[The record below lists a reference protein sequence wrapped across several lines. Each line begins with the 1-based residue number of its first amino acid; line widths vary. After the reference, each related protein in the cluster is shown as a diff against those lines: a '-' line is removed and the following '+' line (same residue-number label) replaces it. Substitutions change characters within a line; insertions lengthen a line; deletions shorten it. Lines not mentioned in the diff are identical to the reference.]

1 VFDIPAGSLSLA
13 TTPDDRRRTSMTSAT
28 TREQQDTTPPPPPP
42 AEITYSGQYSVNPL
56 AEVGFRRMC
65 AQLPAVLGRIARLSW
80 RTDRR
85 AVRLLFGCQAVTG
98 VAAAV
103 LLAATARAMEPV
115 LGSGS
120 AGDRLRGALPALLVV
135 ALAAALGR
143 AAAAVAAYAERRI
156 TPRLTT
162 ETDTALVEAV
172 CRVEAAAYAEDGFSD
187 RHEAAEMGVIRT
199 QVMVTDAQRFLSALI
214 RMVTAGGV
222 LSVLNVLM
230 LPLLLL
236 AVLPAGVGA
245 VLTARVDYDI
255 HYANVADRNVR
266 GMMRW
271 WATTPKYGDEVRA
284 NSMTDYLVYWYRA
297 LSDRCDRRTLA
308 AAPRTLRIALLSS
321 LVGGVFLV
329 ATWGAL
335 AWLAVTGRI
344 DLAVAA
350 TAVIAVQTMLAA
362 LSQVVV
368 NGAAVFHTSLYLG
381 DMQSFL
387 DDAAAR
393 APKRGPRELTSPVGE
408 VRLDEVV
415 YQYPGKDKP
424 AVDGVS
430 LTLQRGR
437 ILAIVGAN
445 GSGKST
451 LTRLLTGIYLPDKGK
466 VTWNGIDLAET
477 DPASVWRR
485 TGLVPQIF
493 AQWPLRVREN
503 VTLGQPRTHD
513 DIPVWEAVDAVGLRE
528 AVAGLPAGL
537 DTLLSREIFGGSEL
551 SGGQW
556 QRIACSRALY
566 RRPELLIL
574 DEPTSQMDP
583 RGEHRIF
590 EQIKAIAADRITIVV
605 THRLENTKIAD
616 HIVVMEHGRITEQ
629 GRYDDLVHAGGT
641 FAELLALSQDR

>member
-1 VFDIPAGSLSLA
+1 
-13 TTPDDRRRTSMTSAT
+13 MTSAT
-28 TREQQDTTPPPPPP
+28 TSEQQDTAPPPPPP
-42 AEITYSGQYSVNPL
+42 AEITYGGQYSVNPL
-56 AEVGFRRMC
+56 AEVSFRRMC
-65 AQLPAVLGRIARLSW
+65 ARIPAVLGRIARLSW

-85 AVRLLFGCQAVTG
+85 AVQLLFGCQAVTG
-98 VAAAV
+98 VSAAV

-115 LGSGS
+115 LGPGS
-120 AGDRLRGALPALLVV
+120 AGYRLRGALPALLVV
-135 ALAAALGR
+135 ALAAATGR
-143 AAAAVAAYAERRI
+143 AAGAVAAYAERRI

-162 ETDTALVEAV
+162 ETDAALVEAV
-172 CRVEAAAYAEDGFSD
+172 CRVEAVAYAEDGFSD

-214 RMVTAGGV
+214 RMVSAGGV

-245 VLTARVDYDI
+245 VLTARVDYDV

-335 AWLAVTGRI
+335 AWLAATGRI

-350 TAVIAVQTMLAA
+350 TAVVAVQTTLAA

-381 DMQSFL
+381 DMRSFL

-393 APKRGPRELTSPVGE
+393 APKRGPRELTAPVRE

-415 YQYPGKDKP
+415 HQYPGKVKP
-424 AVDGVS
+424 AVNGVS
-430 LTLQRGR
+430 LTLKRGQ
-437 ILAIVGAN
+437 ILAVVGAN

-466 VTWNGIDLAET
+466 VTWNGVDLAEAG
-477 DPASVWRR
+477 PASVWRR

-513 DIPVWEAVDAVGLRE
+513 DIPVWEAIDAVGLRE
-528 AVAGLPAGL
+528 AVEGLPAGL
-537 DTLLSREIFGGSEL
+537 DTLLSREVFGGSEL

-583 RGEHRIF
+583 RGEHQIF

-605 THRLENTKIAD
+605 THRLENTRIAD

-629 GRYDDLVHAGGT
+629 GTYDELVHAGGT

>member
-1 VFDIPAGSLSLA
+1 MASPE
-13 TTPDDRRRTSMTSAT
+13 TH
-28 TREQQDTTPPPPPP
+28 EQQPETAPPFPPP
-42 AEITYSGQYSVNPL
+42 AEISYTGQYAVNPL
-56 AEVGFRRMC
+56 AEVSFRHMC
-65 AQLPAVLGRIARLSW
+65 AQIPGVLRRIARLAW
-80 RTDRR
+80 LTDRR
-85 AVRLLFGCQAVTG
+85 AVQLLLGCQVITG
-98 VAAAV
+98 VSAAV
-103 LLAATARAMEPV
+103 LLTATAEAMQSVLSDRAV
-115 LGSGS
+115 
-120 AGDRLRGALPALLVV
+120 ADRLHSALPALLVV

-143 AAAAVAAYAERRI
+143 GAASLAMYAERRI

-172 CRVEAAAYAEDGFSD
+172 CRVEAAAYAVDGFSD
-187 RHEAAEMGVIRT
+187 RQEAAEMGVIRT
-199 QVMVTDAQRFLSALI
+199 QVMIADAQGLMSALI
-214 RMVTAGGV
+214 RMMTAGGV

-230 LPLLLL
+230 LPLLVL
-236 AVLPAGVGA
+236 AVLPAGIGA
-245 VLTARVDYDI
+245 VLTARVDYET

-271 WATTPKYGDEVRA
+271 WATTSKYGDEVRA
-284 NSMTDYLVYWYRA
+284 NSMTDYLTYWYRA

-308 AAPRTLRIALLSS
+308 AAPRTLRISLLSS
-321 LVGGVFLV
+321 LAGGFFLV

-335 AWLAVTGRI
+335 AWLAATGRI

-350 TAVIAVQTMLAA
+350 TAVVAVQTTLSA

-381 DMQSFL
+381 DMQAFL

-393 APKRGPRELTSPVGE
+393 ASRRGPRAVSAPIEEIKVE
-408 VRLDEVV
+408 EVV
-415 YQYPGKDKP
+415 YRYPGEARP

-430 LTLQRGR
+430 LTLRRGE

-466 VTWNGIDLAET
+466 VFWNGTDLAEA
-477 DPASVWRR
+477 DPATVWAN

-493 AQWPLRVREN
+493 AQWPLRLREN
-503 VTLGQPRTHD
+503 ITLGQPRTHD
-513 DIPVWEAVDAVGLRE
+513 DEPVWEAVDAAGLRE
-528 AVAGLPAGL
+528 TVEDLPAGL
-537 DTLLSREIFGGSEL
+537 DTLLARDIFGGAEL

-556 QRIACSRALY
+556 QRVACSRALY
-566 RRPELLIL
+566 RRPGLLIL

-583 RGEHRIF
+583 RGEHGVF
-590 EQIKAIAADRITIVV
+590 QQIKSIAADRITIVV

-629 GRYDDLVHAGGT
+629 GVYDDLVHAGGT
-641 FAELLALSQDR
+641 FAELLELSRKR

>member
-1 VFDIPAGSLSLA
+1 
-13 TTPDDRRRTSMTSAT
+13 MTSAAT
-28 TREQQDTTPPPPPP
+28 SEQQDTAPPPPPP

-56 AEVGFRRMC
+56 AEASFRRMC
-65 AQLPAVLGRIARLSW
+65 GQIPTVLGRIARLSW
-80 RTDRR
+80 RTDRS
-85 AVRLLFGCQAVTG
+85 AVQLLFGCQVVTG
-98 VAAAV
+98 VSAAV
-103 LLAATARAMEPV
+103 LLAATSRAMVPV

-120 AGDRLRGALPALLVV
+120 AGERLRGALPALLVV
-135 ALAAALGR
+135 AVAAALGR
-143 AAAAVAAYAERRI
+143 AAGAVAAYAERRV
-156 TPRLTT
+156 TPRLIT

-187 RHEAAEMGVIRT
+187 RYEAAEMGVIRT
-199 QVMVTDAQRFLSALI
+199 HVMVSDAQRFMSALI
-214 RMVTAGGV
+214 RMITAGGV
-222 LSVLNVLM
+222 LSVLNPLM

-245 VLTARVDYDI
+245 VLTARVDYEI

-308 AAPRTLRIALLSS
+308 AAPRTLRIALLSA
-321 LVGGVFLV
+321 LAGGVFVV

-344 DLAVAA
+344 ELAVAA
-350 TAVIAVQTMLAA
+350 TAVIAVQTTLAA

-368 NGAAVFHTSLYLG
+368 NGAAVFHTSLYLS
-381 DMQSFL
+381 DMQAFL
-387 DDAAAR
+387 DDAATR
-393 APKRGPRELTSPVGE
+393 APERGPRELAAPVGE
-408 VRLDEVV
+408 IRLEEVV

-430 LTLQRGR
+430 LTLQRGQ

-466 VTWNGIDLAET
+466 VTWNGTDLAEV
-477 DPASVWRR
+477 DPATVWRC

-503 VTLGQPRTHD
+503 ITLGQPRTHHD
-513 DIPVWEAVDAVGLRE
+513 TPVWEAIDAVGLRE
-528 AVAGLPAGL
+528 AVEDLPAGL
-537 DTLLSREIFGGSEL
+537 DTLLSREVFGGSEL

-556 QRIACSRALY
+556 QRVACSRALY
-566 RRPELLIL
+566 RQPELLIL

-583 RGEHRIF
+583 RGEHQIF
-590 EQIKAIAADRITIVV
+590 EQIKAIAADRVTIVV

-616 HIVVMEHGRITEQ
+616 HIIVMEHGRITEQ

-641 FAELLALSQDR
+641 FAELLELSQDR

>member
-1 VFDIPAGSLSLA
+1 
-13 TTPDDRRRTSMTSAT
+13 MTAAE
-28 TREQQDTTPPPPPP
+28 TRKQQDTTPPYPPP

-56 AEVGFRRMC
+56 AQVSFRRMC
-65 AQLPAVLGRIARLSW
+65 AQIPKVLRRIARLSW
-80 RTDRR
+80 RADRR
-85 AVRLLFGCQAVTG
+85 AVQLLLGCQVITG
-98 VAAAV
+98 VSAAV
-103 LLAATARAMEPV
+103 LLTATAEAMKPILSDDAV
-115 LGSGS
+115 
-120 AGDRLRGALPALLVV
+120 ADRLRSALPALLVV
-135 ALAAALGR
+135 ALAAALSRG
-143 AAAAVAAYAERRI
+143 AGSVATYAERRI

-172 CRVEAAAYAEDGFSD
+172 CRVEAAAYAVDGFSD
-187 RHEAAEMGVIRT
+187 RQEAAEMGVIRT
-199 QVMVTDAQRFLSALI
+199 QVMVTDAQQFMSALI
-214 RMVTAGGV
+214 RMITAGGV

-245 VLTARVDYDI
+245 VLAARVDYET

-271 WATTPKYGDEVRA
+271 WATTSKFGDEVRA
-284 NSMTDYLVYWYRA
+284 NSMTDYLTYWYRA

-308 AAPRTLRIALLSS
+308 AAPRTLRISLLSS
-321 LVGGVFLV
+321 LAGGFFLV

-335 AWLAVTGRI
+335 AWLAVSGRI
-344 DLAVAA
+344 NLAVAA
-350 TAVIAVQTMLAA
+350 TAVVAVQTTLAA

-393 APKRGPRELTSPVGE
+393 APRRGPHAVPAPV
-408 VRLDEVV
+408 DEIKIEEAV
-415 YQYPGKDKP
+415 YRYPGKDKP

-430 LTLQRGR
+430 LTLRRGQ

-451 LTRLLTGIYLPDKGK
+451 LTRLITGIYLPDKGR
-466 VTWNGIDLAET
+466 VSWNGTDLAEV
-477 DPASVWRR
+477 DPATVWAN

-493 AQWPLRVREN
+493 AQWPLCVREN
-503 VTLGQPRTHD
+503 ITLGQPRTHD
-513 DIPVWEAVDAVGLRE
+513 DGPVWAAVDAVGLRE
-528 AVAGLPAGL
+528 AVDDLPAGL
-537 DTLLSREIFGGSEL
+537 DTLLARDIFGGSEL
-551 SGGQW
+551 SGGLW
-556 QRIACSRALY
+556 QRVACSRALY
-566 RRPELLIL
+566 RKPELLIL

-583 RGEHRIF
+583 RGEHGIF

-616 HIVVMEHGRITEQ
+616 HIIVMEHGRITEQ
-629 GRYDDLVHAGGT
+629 GNYEDLVHAGGT
-641 FAELLALSQDR
+641 FAELLELSQDR

>member
-1 VFDIPAGSLSLA
+1 
-13 TTPDDRRRTSMTSAT
+13 MTSADT
-28 TREQQDTTPPPPPP
+28 SAQQNTAPPPPPP

-56 AEVGFRRMC
+56 AQVGFRRMG
-65 AQLPAVLGRIARLSW
+65 AQIPAVLARIVRLSW

-85 AVRLLFGCQAVTG
+85 AVQLLFGCQLVTG
-98 VAAAV
+98 ISAAV
-103 LLAATARAMEPV
+103 VLAATARAMQPV
-115 LGSGS
+115 LGGGS
-120 AGDRLRGALPALLVV
+120 PEQRLRDALPALLVV
-135 ALAAALGR
+135 GLAAATSRTAGS
-143 AAAAVAAYAERRI
+143 VAAYAERRI
-156 TPRLTT
+156 TPQLTT
-162 ETDTALVEAV
+162 RTDTALVEAV
-172 CRVEAAAYAEDGFSD
+172 CRVEAASYTEDGFSD
-187 RHEAAEMGVIRT
+187 RYEAAEMGVIRT
-199 QVMVTDAQRFLSALI
+199 QVMVSDAQRFLSALI

-222 LSVLNVLM
+222 LSVLNLLM

-245 VLTARVDYDI
+245 VLTARVDYEI
-255 HYANVADRNVR
+255 HYANIADRNVR

-271 WATTPKYGDEVRA
+271 WATTSKYGDEVRA

-297 LSDRCDRRTLA
+297 LSERCDRRTLA
-308 AAPRTLRIALLSS
+308 AAPRTLRIALLCA
-321 LVGGVFLV
+321 LAGGAFLV
-329 ATWGAL
+329 AAWGAL

-350 TAVIAVQTMLAA
+350 TAVIAVQTTLAA

-381 DMQSFL
+381 DMQAFL

-393 APKRGPRELTSPVGE
+393 APRRGPGRLTAPVE
-408 VRLDEVV
+408 EIRLENVV
-415 YQYPGKDKP
+415 YRYPGKDKP
-424 AVDGVS
+424 AVDHVS
-430 LTLQRGR
+430 LTLRRGQ
-437 ILAIVGAN
+437 ILAVVGAN

-451 LTRLLTGIYLPDKGK
+451 LTRLLTGIYLPDKGT
-466 VTWNGIDLAET
+466 VTWNGTDLAEL

-503 VTLGQPRTHD
+503 ITLGQPRTRD
-513 DIPVWEAVDAVGLRE
+513 DLAVWEAVDAVGLRE
-528 AVAGLPAGL
+528 AVEDLPRGL
-537 DTLLSREIFGGSEL
+537 DTLLSREVFGGSEL

-590 EQIKAIAADRITIVV
+590 ERIRSIAADRITIVI
-605 THRLENTKIAD
+605 THRLENTRVAD
-616 HIVVMEHGRITEQ
+616 HVVVMEHGRITEQ
-629 GRYDDLVHAGGT
+629 GHYDDLVHAGGT

>member
-1 VFDIPAGSLSLA
+1 
-13 TTPDDRRRTSMTSAT
+13 MTSTPVNA
-28 TREQQDTTPPPPPP
+28 QQTAPPPPPP
-42 AEITYSGQYSVNPL
+42 AEITYSGPHGVNPL
-56 AEVGFRRMC
+56 AAASFRRMC
-65 AQLPAVLGRIARLSW
+65 GQIPSVLGRIARLSW
-80 RTDRR
+80 RADRR
-85 AVRLLFGCQAVTG
+85 AVQLLVGCQLVTG
-98 VAAAV
+98 VSAAV
-103 LLAATARAMEPV
+103 LLTATARAMVPV
-115 LGSGS
+115 LGAGS
-120 AGDRLRGALPALLVV
+120 AGERLRGALPALLVV
-135 ALAAALGR
+135 AVAAALAR
-143 AAAAVAAYAERRI
+143 AAGAVSSYAERRV

-162 ETDTALVEAV
+162 ETDSALVEAV
-172 CRVEAAAYAEDGFSD
+172 CRVEAVAYAEDGFAD
-187 RHEAAEMGVIRT
+187 RREAAEMGVTRT
-199 QVMVTDAQRFLSALI
+199 HVMVTDAQRFVSALI

-222 LSVLNVLM
+222 LSVLNPLL

-236 AVLPAGVGA
+236 AVLPAGAGA
-245 VLTARVDYDI
+245 VLSARVDYEI

-271 WATTPKYGDEVRA
+271 WATESRYSDEVRA

-297 LSDRCDRRTLA
+297 LSDRCDRRSLA
-308 AAPRTLRIALLSS
+308 AAPRTLRIALLSA
-321 LVGGVFLV
+321 VAGGVFLL

-335 AWLAVTGRI
+335 AWLAVSGRI

-350 TAVIAVQTMLAA
+350 TAVIAVQTTLAA

-368 NGAAVFHTSLYLG
+368 GAAAVFHTSLYLG

-387 DDAAAR
+387 DGAAAR
-393 APKRGPRELTSPVGE
+393 APRRGPRRLAAPVDEIRLEE
-408 VRLDEVV
+408 VG

-430 LTLQRGR
+430 LTLRRGQ

-451 LTRLLTGIYLPDKGK
+451 LTRLLTGVYLPDKGT
-466 VTWNGIDLAET
+466 VSWNGTDLSGV
-477 DPASVWRR
+477 DPATVWAH

-513 DIPVWEAVDAVGLRE
+513 DAPVWEAVDAVGLRD
-528 AVAGLPAGL
+528 AVEDLPAGL
-537 DTLLSREIFGGSEL
+537 DTLLARDLWGGTEL

-583 RGEHRIF
+583 RGEHQIF
-590 EQIKAIAADRITIVV
+590 EQIKAIAADRITLVV
-605 THRLENTKIAD
+605 THRLENTRIAD
-616 HIVVMEHGRITEQ
+616 HIIVMEHGRITEQ
-629 GRYDDLVHAGGT
+629 GRYDELAHGGGT
-641 FAELLALSQDR
+641 FAELLTLSQDR

>member
-1 VFDIPAGSLSLA
+1 
-13 TTPDDRRRTSMTSAT
+13 MTSAAT
-28 TREQQDTTPPPPPP
+28 GAQQSPPPPPPP

-56 AEVGFRRMC
+56 AQVSFGRMC
-65 AQLPAVLGRIARLSW
+65 AHIPKVLRRIARLSW
-80 RTDRR
+80 RTDRH
-85 AVRLLFGCQAVTG
+85 AVQLLLVCQVVTG
-98 VAAAV
+98 VSAAV
-103 LLAATARAMEPV
+103 LLTATATAMGPLLSDGAV
-115 LGSGS
+115 T
-120 AGDRLRGALPALLVV
+120 DRLRGALPALLVV

-143 AAAAVAAYAERRI
+143 GADSVSTYAERRI
-156 TPRLTT
+156 TPRLAT

-172 CRVEAAAYAEDGFSD
+172 CRVEAAAYAVDGFSD
-187 RHEAAEMGVIRT
+187 RQEAAEMGVIRT
-199 QVMVTDAQRFLSALI
+199 LVMVADAQRFMSALI
-214 RMVTAGGV
+214 RMVTAGSV

-245 VLTARVDYDI
+245 VLTARVDYQT

-271 WATTPKYGDEVRA
+271 WATTSKYGDEVRA
-284 NSMTDYLVYWYRA
+284 NSMTDYLVYWYRS

-308 AAPRTLRIALLSS
+308 AAPRTLRISLSS
-321 LVGGVFLV
+321 SLAGGFFLV
-329 ATWGAL
+329 LTWAAL
-335 AWLAVTGRI
+335 AWLAADGRI

-350 TAVIAVQTMLAA
+350 TAVIAVQTTLAA
-362 LSQVVV
+362 LSQVVM

-393 APKRGPRELTSPVGE
+393 APRRGPHTVTAPVGE
-408 VRLDEVV
+408 ITVQEAV

-424 AVDGVS
+424 AVNGVS
-430 LTLQRGR
+430 LTLRRGQ

-466 VTWNGIDLAET
+466 VTWDGRDLAEL
-477 DPASVWRR
+477 DPATVWAN

-503 VTLGQPRTHD
+503 ITLGQPRTHD
-513 DIPVWEAVDAVGLRE
+513 DAAVWEAVDAVGLRE
-528 AVAGLPAGL
+528 AVDDLPAGL
-537 DTLLSREIFGGSEL
+537 DTLLARDIFGGSEL
-551 SGGQW
+551 SGGLW
-556 QRIACSRALY
+556 QRVACSRALY
-566 RRPELLIL
+566 RKPELLIL

-583 RGEHRIF
+583 RGEHGVF

-616 HIVVMEHGRITEQ
+616 HIIVLEHGRITEQ
-629 GRYDDLVHAGGT
+629 GAYDDLVHAGGT
-641 FAELLALSQDR
+641 FAELLSLSQDR

>member
-1 VFDIPAGSLSLA
+1 
-13 TTPDDRRRTSMTSAT
+13 MTSAAT
-28 TREQQDTTPPPPPP
+28 HTQQSTAPPPPPPPP

-56 AEVGFRRMC
+56 AEVSFRRMC
-65 AQLPAVLGRIARLSW
+65 GQIPAVLGRIARLSW
-80 RTDRR
+80 RTDRF
-85 AVRLLFGCQAVTG
+85 AVQLLLGCQAVTG
-98 VAAAV
+98 VSAAV
-103 LLAATARAMEPV
+103 LLASTAHVMKPV
-115 LGSGS
+115 LGGGS
-120 AGDRLRGALPALLVV
+120 AGDRLHAAVPALLVV

-143 AAAAVAAYAERRI
+143 GSTAVATYAERRI
-156 TPRLTT
+156 TPRLMT
-162 ETDTALVEAV
+162 ETDSALVEAV
-172 CRVEAAAYAEDGFSD
+172 CRVEASVYAEEGFSD

-199 QVMVTDAQRFLSALI
+199 QVMVGDAQRFLSALI

-222 LSVLNVLM
+222 LSVLNPLM

-245 VLTARVDYDI
+245 VLTARVDYEI
-255 HYANVADRNVR
+255 HYANIADRNVR

-284 NSMTDYLVYWYRA
+284 NSMTGYLVHWYRA

-308 AAPRTLRIALLSS
+308 AAPRTLRIAALSA
-321 LVGGVFLV
+321 LAGGVFLV
-329 ATWGAL
+329 ATWSAL
-335 AWLAVTGRI
+335 AWLAVSGRI
-344 DLAVAA
+344 ALSVAA
-350 TAVIAVQTMLAA
+350 TAVIAVQTTLAA

-381 DMQSFL
+381 DMQAFL

-393 APKRGPRELTSPVGE
+393 TPKRGPAASCDAVERI
-408 VRLDEVV
+408 RLDEVV

-430 LTLQRGR
+430 LSLERGQ

-451 LTRLLTGIYLPDKGK
+451 LTRLLTGIYLADKGR
-466 VTWNGIDLAET
+466 VTWNGTDLAGV
-477 DPASVWRR
+477 DPAGVWAQ

-493 AQWPLRVREN
+493 AQWPMPVREN
-503 VTLGQPRTHD
+503 ITLGQPRSHD
-513 DIPVWEAVDAVGLRE
+513 DATVWEAVDAVGLRE
-528 AVAGLPAGL
+528 AVDDLPAGL
-537 DTLLSREIFGGSEL
+537 DTLLSREVFGGSEL

-566 RRPELLIL
+566 RRPGLLIL

-583 RGEHRIF
+583 RGEHQIF
-590 EQIKAIAADRITIVV
+590 ERIKAIAAGRITIVV
-605 THRLENTKIAD
+605 THRLENTKVAD

-629 GRYDDLVHAGGT
+629 GRYDDLVHAGGV
-641 FAELLALSQDR
+641 FAELLRLSQDR